1 MDVSVCI
8 PVFNSDVKKLVTALA
23 EQIALNQLSA
33 EIVVLD
39 DASSIEIE
47 TQNRAALEGLSHT
60 RYFSL
65 PKNVGRSAI
74 RNRFMDLA
82 TGDFLLFIDL

>member
-60 RYFSL
+60 R
-65 PKNVGRSAI
+65 
-74 RNRFMDLA
+74 
-82 TGDFLLFIDL
+82 